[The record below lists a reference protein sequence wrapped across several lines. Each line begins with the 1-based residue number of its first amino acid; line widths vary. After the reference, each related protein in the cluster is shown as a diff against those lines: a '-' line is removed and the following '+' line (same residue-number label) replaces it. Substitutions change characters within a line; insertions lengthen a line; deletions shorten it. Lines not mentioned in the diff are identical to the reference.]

1 MFSLLMLHRP
11 ISPGRK
17 KSFISTER
25 LQSSRPGSHLQPRS
39 PPPTHACARTAPG
52 PARPRTAPPG
62 RPHRPDPA
70 PGSGTHSCGGPAAP
84 GRSPHPTPGRAARR
98 HPEQQ
103 PLGAAL
109 RPSLTSAPGGQR
121 EGERSGRWRRARRAD
136 VSPRLRPP
144 AHVPP
149 AVRIGLPGPARP
161 GTPRGYGSAYRGP
174 AQQRGM
180 RSAHP
185 PSPSPPQPPRRGE
198 APGTAADVGAVRDR
212 SP

>member
-1 MFSLLMLHRP
+1 MLHRP

-52 PARPRTAPPG
+52 PAPPLQAAPTAPTRRPAPAPTAAEAPRPR
-62 RPHRPDPA
+62 
-70 PGSGTHSCGGPAAP
+70 AAP
-84 GRSPHPTPGRAARR
+84 PHPTPGRAARR

-185 PSPSPPQPPRRGE
+185 PAPSPPQPPRRGE
-198 APGTAADVGAVRDR
+198 APGTAADVGAVRNR